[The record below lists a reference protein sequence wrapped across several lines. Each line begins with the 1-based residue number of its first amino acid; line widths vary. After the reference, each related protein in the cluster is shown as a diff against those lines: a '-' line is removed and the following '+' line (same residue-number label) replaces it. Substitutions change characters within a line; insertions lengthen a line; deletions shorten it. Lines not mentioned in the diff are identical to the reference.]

1 MIRICIGSS
10 ASIDDGA
17 DITMRQAREYF
28 RRSVRSADRA
38 TTCDSTVGSAY
49 CANFS
54 YNTVLS
60 AYCAHRRGRRNI
72 FYYLSED
79 MVPSS

>member
-1 MIRICIGSS
+1 MIRICMGSN

-17 DITMRQAREYF
+17 GISMREAREYF
-28 RRSVRSADRA
+28 HRSVLSADRA
-38 TTCDSTVGSAY
+38 TSRYSTVGSAY

-54 YNTVLS
+54 YNTAPS
-60 AYCAHRRGRRNI
+60 AYCAHRRGRRNF

-79 MVPSS
+79 MVPST